1 MVSCVGDLQVDDAE
15 PEMGENDGQATNV
28 AYDEDGYEPGILDEI
43 DFEPIEGDSSNGGGG
58 SMSFSDEQPEK
69 LRDGSSADGGSV
81 RAGSIRSSRMSR
93 DSLDIPDAF
102 AFDEESVGRST
113 SQASSR
119 RSKLSI
125 LGHDPLGMDEES
137 HTIFGESSLSLHE
150 EYESHPS
157 LLDRH
162 SQMPLSQRIPPH
174 AMAIAQK
181 MAQAMPDKDSTLSF
195 LSIVN
200 PNSKSKKTASK
211 VFYHCLQLH
220 AEGIIHLTQHKPY
233 EDITICPT
241 GLTTN
246 YVSQSK

>member
-1 MVSCVGDLQVDDAE
+1 MVSCMGDLQVDEAE
-15 PEMGENDGQATNV
+15 PEMGEIDGQATNV

-102 AFDEESVGRST
+102 AFDEESVGHST

-125 LGHDPLGMDEES
+125 LGHGDRRLTRDSGRERFEPENNSARLAATDREGGVLVDSVVALLSRANHRERPAKQDVEACRRGARAVQNGVSLGADHGAAVRE
-137 HTIFGESSLSLHE
+137 H
-150 EYESHPS
+150 
-157 LLDRH
+157 
-162 SQMPLSQRIPPH
+162 
-174 AMAIAQK
+174 
-181 MAQAMPDKDSTLSF
+181 
-195 LSIVN
+195 
-200 PNSKSKKTASK
+200 
-211 VFYHCLQLH
+211 
-220 AEGIIHLTQHKPY
+220 
-233 EDITICPT
+233 
-241 GLTTN
+241 
-246 YVSQSK
+246 